1 MRKRKVIAKGRFPD
15 FLFLA
20 STIGATIIGLVMVYN
35 ASLAHAQAEFGDPYH
50 FLTKQVSWAIVGIFF
65 LLLASYIPY
74 PFWRKISVPI
84 FVCALFLLLLVFIPG
99 IGTKVKGAYRW
110 IDLGVITVQPSDFV
124 KFGMILY
131 LSSFL
136 SKRKQGSSFLPFLGI
151 VGLVSLLVLLEPDF
165 GTTIVIIMIALS
177 MYFISG
183 APVSQF
189 LLLAPGVV
197 LFGIFF
203 IFSSSYRLARLKTY
217 VSTLLDPNRATD
229 PLGASYHI
237 RQVLI
242 ALGSGGLM
250 GVGLGRSRQ
259 KYEYIP
265 EVTTDSIF
273 AIIGEEIGFIGAML
287 LIMLFLFIILRA
299 LHIAQNA
306 PDDFSKL
313 CAYGIT
319 FWIASQILLNLA
331 AMVALVPLTGVTLPF
346 ISYGGSSLI
355 SILTGCGILLQIS
368 RYQKRERS

>member
-151 VGLVSLLVLLEPDF
+151 VGFVSLLVLLEPDF

-306 PDDFSKL
+306 
-313 CAYGIT
+313 
-319 FWIASQILLNLA
+319 
-331 AMVALVPLTGVTLPF
+331 
-346 ISYGGSSLI
+346 
-355 SILTGCGILLQIS
+355 
-368 RYQKRERS
+368 